1 MAGHAIADAVR
12 DQVALCMLLLR
23 HLGRLDEGKPT
34 ANLAISPISFHAV
47 LSLLAAGASG
57 ATRDQIVAF
66 LGPAGAAAHAELA
79 SKIASAVLAGGDGG
93 QDAEVRRATAVWDD
107 VLFRPSPAEARCA
120 TAVWADA
127 SLRLRPAFVDTAAAV
142 YRAEARPASF
152 RDNPAAAAAEI
163 NAWFERNTGGLVK
176 DMVRDDLDF
185 RCSKLVVTNSVFFH
199 GYWVTPFNPDST
211 AEGPFYTAGGA
222 SPEHAA
228 VVRVPFM
235 SAARK
240 WMRLGVHPGFKVLR
254 MPYRGGGDG
263 EREFAM
269 YIYLPDDR
277 DGLPA
282 MARALGA
289 GAGELVRSSVVP
301 KQHVLV
307 GELKIPKFEVS
318 LKVEAAPVLQ
328 SLGLDLP
335 FRHSGE
341 LFSEMLSTPAPPV
354 GVTSVVH
361 QCVVKVDEGGT
372 VAAAGTLM
380 RATGCGMTVGRPV
393 DFVADHPFAFFL
405 MEDVS
410 GVVVFGG
417 HVVNP

>member
-1 MAGHAIADAVR
+1 
-12 DQVALCMLLLR
+12 MLLLR
-23 HLGRLDEGKPT
+23 HLGSLDKGTPT
-34 ANLAISPISFHAV
+34 ANLAISPITFHAV

-57 ATRDQIVAF
+57 ATRDQFVAF

-107 VLFRPSPAEARCA
+107 ALFRLSPAEVRCA
-120 TAVWADA
+120 TAVWTDA
-127 SLRLRPAFVDTAAAV
+127 SLRLGPAFVDTAAAV
-142 YRAEARPASF
+142 YRAEARSASF

-176 DMVRDDLDF
+176 DIVGNELEFGDGARRRQL
-185 RCSKLVVTNSVFFH
+185 RLLPRLLGHTLQPGLHRGRPVLH
-199 GYWVTPFNPDST
+199 RRRRL
-211 AEGPFYTAGGA
+211 AGK
-222 SPEHAA
+222 
-228 VVRVPFM
+228 FM
-235 SAARK
+235 QV
-240 WMRLGVHPGFKVLR
+240 GVHPGFKVLR
-254 MPYRGGGDG
+254 MPYCGGGDG

-269 YIYLPDDR
+269 YIYLPDDC

-301 KQHVLV
+301 KQPVLL
-307 GELKIPKFEVS
+307 GELKIPKFEAS
-318 LKVEAAPVLQ
+318 LRVEASPVLR

-335 FRHSGE
+335 FRLSGE
-341 LFSEMLSTPAPPV
+341 SFSEMLSTPAPPV
-354 GVTSVVH
+354 AVTSVVH
-361 QCVVKVDEGGT
+361 QCVVKVDESGI
-372 VAAAGTLM
+372 VAAAGTVM
-380 RATGCGMTVGRPV
+380 MAMGFGMPVNRPV

-410 GVVVFGG
+410 GVVVFEGY
-417 HVVNP
+417 VVKP